1 MAHVIAVGWDKK
13 IHIWADQKEEEVVC
27 NKILPRNEQRG
38 HTDDIM
44 SVAYNYQL
52 NLIYTGGHDG
62 SLIAWNFETGYI
74 KNYLHE
80 LDPSCTLKNGGDY
93 ILQQKSVDCLL
104 ILYKKEI
111 LVSVSADQTIRFW
124 NFDIT
129 KGRQPVFTLH
139 GDHERLDS
147 LSAIATTMDNNF
159 LVTGDTAGCL
169 KMWDLTNFRY
179 SIDHTS
185 ENIIEKWFIQAHR
198 RVINCIQV
206 VEIEKQADGEKF
218 IVSSSNDHNVHLTRF
233 SDGVHIGQF
242 GQDSMWNIHD
252 LSAFNNRP
260 PRYTRSWM

>member
-1 MAHVIAVGWDKK
+1 MWNFSNGQCLTELLSDDSGRHVDSEITGVVCAYEPKEEDEEGEEEEQEKMAHVIAVGWDKK

-38 HTDDIM
+38 HSDDIM

-139 GDHERLDS
+139 GDHEKLDS
-147 LSAIATTMDNNF
+147 LSAIATT
-159 LVTGDTAGCL
+159 
-169 KMWDLTNFRY
+169 
-179 SIDHTS
+179 
-185 ENIIEKWFIQAHR
+185 
-198 RVINCIQV
+198 
-206 VEIEKQADGEKF
+206 
-218 IVSSSNDHNVHLTRF
+218 
-233 SDGVHIGQF
+233 
-242 GQDSMWNIHD
+242 
-252 LSAFNNRP
+252 
-260 PRYTRSWM
+260 